1 MVAVFIWIILV
12 TILAT
17 YAAIG
22 TYHNQ
27 QDIKDLA
34 KVTKGIGYNAEYIYQ
49 IFKMLKEQEGQ

>member
-1 MVAVFIWIILV
+1 MVVVFIWIILV

-27 QDIKDLA
+27 QDIKALA
-34 KVTKGIGYNAEYIYQ
+34 DVTKGIGYNAKQIYQ
-49 IFKMLKEQEGQ
+49 IYEMLKEQEGR

>member
-1 MVAVFIWIILV
+1 MVVVFIWIVLV
-12 TILAT
+12 TVMAS

-34 KVTKGIGYNAEYIYQ
+34 ETAKGIALNAKHIYQ
-49 IFKMLKEQEGQ
+49 IVKMLKEQEGQ

>member
-1 MVAVFIWIILV
+1 MVVVFIWIVLV
-12 TILAT
+12 TVLAS

-27 QDIKDLA
+27 QDIRALA

-49 IFKMLKEQEGQ
+49 IFKMLKEQEDQ